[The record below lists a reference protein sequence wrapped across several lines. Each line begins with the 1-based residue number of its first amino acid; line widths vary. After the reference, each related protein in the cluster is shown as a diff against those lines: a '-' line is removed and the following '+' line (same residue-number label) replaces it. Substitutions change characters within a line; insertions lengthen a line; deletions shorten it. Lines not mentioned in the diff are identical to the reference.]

1 MRNLGLVAAFGMP
14 LSIFLLLGWKLI
26 DRRRLEQRGMVARAV
41 VTSVRHWRDE
51 GITHQIVN
59 YQFAVGG
66 DYYSASTTVP
76 LRGKG
81 YATGDRFSALYLP
94 WRPGKSQPVS
104 GGPATGFTAVV
115 MVAMVVFM
123 LWMLYMFGAYS

>member
-1 MRNLGLVAAFGMP
+1 MRTLGLVAAFGMP
-14 LSIFLLLGWKLI
+14 FSIFLFLGWKLI
-26 DRRRLEQRGMVARAV
+26 DRRRLELRGMVARAI
-41 VTSVRHWRDE
+41 VTSVRNWSDE

-59 YQFAVGG
+59 YQFTVGG
-66 DYYSASTTVP
+66 DYYSSSASVP

-81 YATGDRFSALYLP
+81 YATGDRFSVLYLP
-94 WRPGKSQPVS
+94 RRPDKSQPLS